1 MTGTTFA
8 TSWCVCL
15 RRCAVA
21 GHDFRKTL
29 IQTIKTRA
37 NVPVLIDLDNVCAPK
52 RFMGIATAIPRSCNL
67 VHELTARTALVLF

>member
-8 TSWCVCL
+8 MSWCISP

-29 IQTIKTRA
+29 IQTIKTRVRVSA
-37 NVPVLIDLDNVCAPK
+37 LCAKAVHRDQCLDPAG
-52 RFMGIATAIPRSCNL
+52 RNL
-67 VHELTARTALVLF
+67 VHKLSARTALVLF